1 MEGMRYATRGLLT
14 ATAYCLAFQL
24 AWHCSLDQWYL
35 PAGLR
40 IAALL
45 FAPYRMV
52 PWVLLGDVGAL
63 LMLRVPAIAGMGVS
77 ATWAYGSSCVLG
89 PAISLVPI
97 ALRIKL
103 RELHRKEA
111 LLTPLLLVA
120 ALWGAIC
127 TQCVNILLDGPAT
140 AIGGVKLARYVVGDY
155 LGMLMVILPVMLW
168 LRRKETEKPDR
179 LAIHSAASF
188 LTTAFLFA
196 LATLPESHFARL
208 GLMSLFIIPAILL
221 TWLHGWRGAAIG
233 LVIANASLAF
243 SLRNTGVFGAYDATG
258 FVVQIMLATIATSVF
273 LLGTRISSIL
283 SETRMRLRGEQQAQ
297 QTARLSY
304 MWAEKELREHV
315 IGFADLQVHVNM
327 LRRDIE
333 SHLKSR
339 GQNEAALRMIRT
351 GSIQSRMLHEYI
363 NTLYPLEI
371 ETHGLYRVF
380 CSVGFARASHTEV
393 SSSMLRGNPMMLSVG
408 LQLAVYR
415 CTLAAVSSL
424 PQGARHVIKAR
435 VGQTRDI
442 QGIAVIVVADQA
454 QCTPVDR
461 ATYENA
467 SVLSR
472 RIKTYG
478 GALKHHHTKISFY
491 LSEPLGS
498 RSLFRYDD
506 PVVIGH

>member
-63 LMLRVPAIAGMGVS
+63 LMLRVPAISGMGISPV
-77 ATWAYGSSCVLG
+77 WAYGSSCVLG
-89 PAISLVPI
+89 SAISLVPMAI
-97 ALRIKL
+97 RIKL
-103 RELHRKEA
+103 REVHRKEA
-111 LLTPLLLVA
+111 LLIPLLLLA
-120 ALWGAIC
+120 ALWSAVC
-127 TQCVNILLDGPAT
+127 TQCVNILLEGPAT
-140 AIGGVKLARYVVGDY
+140 AIGGIKLVRFAVGDY

-168 LRRKETEKPDR
+168 LRRKETERPGR
-179 LAIHSAASF
+179 LAIHSAASS
-188 LTTAFLFA
+188 LTTALLFA
-196 LATLPESHFARL
+196 LATLPENHFARL
-208 GLMSLFIIPAILL
+208 GMMSLFIIPAILL

-233 LVIANASLAF
+233 LVIANAALGF
-243 SLRNTGVFGAYDATG
+243 SLRNTGAFGAYDSTG

-273 LLGTRISSIL
+273 VLGTRISSVL
-283 SETRMRLRGEQQAQ
+283 TETRIRLRGEQQAQ
-297 QTARLSY
+297 QTARMSY
-304 MWAEKELREHV
+304 MWAERELREHV
-315 IGFADLQVHVNM
+315 IGFTDVQVHVNM

-339 GQNEAALRMIRT
+339 GQNEAAMRMIRT
-351 GSIQSRMLHEYI
+351 GSIQSRMLNEYI

-371 ETHGLYRVF
+371 ETHGLYHVY
-380 CSVGFARASHTEV
+380 CSAGFARVSHTEV
-393 SSSMLRGNPMMLSVG
+393 SSSMLRGDPMALSVG

-415 CTLAAVSSL
+415 CTLSAVSSL
-424 PQGARHVIKAR
+424 PPGVRLVITAR
-435 VGQTRDI
+435 VGKTRDI
-442 QGIAVIVVADQA
+442 QGIVVTVAADQA
-454 QCTPVDR
+454 QYTPVDR

-467 SVLSR
+467 AVLSR
-472 RIKTYG
+472 RVKTYG

-498 RSLFRYDD
+498 RLLFRYDD
-506 PVVIGH
+506 PVVIRQ